1 MSNSF
6 LNSPTCIPPKSKARW
21 FHYFNSILAKPVYL
35 LRKWPQLERA
45 LWNKVQLNAAT
56 LNLLKTDSVIYMHSD
71 IKRILCIRK
80 EQKGV
85 ADGQWHS
92 AEMDS
97 ASSIATISVA
107 VAVVTFLPW
116 LALNWIY
123 SQQLASEV
131 LMCIFLIG
139 KDVCQ
144 VRIVNTPNKS
154 FNLTIFIQNTRLKIL
169 QAGQILHN
177 LFSKDFDHESVSFPV
192 LALFKEK
199 VFFSPFEGKRLW
211 QIVLIMHTTSMKG
224 AHLCLQRQPGWV
236 TLWRRVRTCLE

>member
-1 MSNSF
+1 
-6 LNSPTCIPPKSKARW
+6 
-21 FHYFNSILAKPVYL
+21 
-35 LRKWPQLERA
+35 
-45 LWNKVQLNAAT
+45 
-56 LNLLKTDSVIYMHSD
+56 MHSD
-71 IKRILCIRK
+71 IIRILCIRK

-97 ASSIATISVA
+97 ASSIATISVT

-144 VRIVNTPNKS
+144 VRILNTPNKS

-199 VFFSPFEGKRLW
+199 GFFFSIWREKALTNSLNYAYYIHERGTFVFTAAAWVSNTLKEGSYMPRVKPQRN
-211 QIVLIMHTTSMKG
+211 QKSHTKFYS
-224 AHLCLQRQPGWV
+224 
-236 TLWRRVRTCLE
+236 